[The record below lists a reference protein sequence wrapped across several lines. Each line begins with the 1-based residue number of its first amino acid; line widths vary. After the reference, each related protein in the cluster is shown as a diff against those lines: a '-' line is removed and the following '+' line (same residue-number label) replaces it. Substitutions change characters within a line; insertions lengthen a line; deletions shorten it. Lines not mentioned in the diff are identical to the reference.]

1 MTGDRQAVTGARA
14 TLATEFAAAA
24 AAIELLARGRRLP
37 EGLELAAER
46 FRLPR
51 ASRGPLRDI
60 ASTAVRLLGRTR
72 ALARQLNRKPPAP
85 PLAALQQVALAQLLQ
100 TEEAAV
106 DAEQGPPAGA
116 AIATA
121 PVTASGAAAASAP
134 ATPAG
139 EAAASAAAGP
149 PGRDPH
155 RPRHAAVI
163 VDQAVAAARLLPSA
177 AGTAPSPAAAA
188 AAASFINATLRR
200 FLRERNVLLAA
211 IADDPE
217 AQWNFPRWWLQE
229 LTRDYPRDW
238 QAILLASDQPAPLTL
253 RVNRRR
259 TTVESLKARFEAAG
273 LAGVIAGP
281 LALRLARGTDV
292 TRLPGFEQGLFSVQD
307 AGAQLAVPL
316 LDVADG
322 QRVLDACAAPGGK
335 TAHLLETADCELT
348 ALDVDGSRLAR
359 VRENLAR
366 LGLSADVRQGDARR
380 PADWWDGRPYDRIL
394 LDAPCSASG
403 IVRRH
408 PDVRWLRRRS
418 DLATLSATQAELLA
432 ALWPLLKPGG
442 KLLYATCSVFR
453 TENDQSIDR
462 FLRTCGDCRRVPLN
476 WHGQPG
482 GASQPVSQLLPRASP
497 SGAAGDTSDHD
508 GFYYALLQKPP

>member
-1 MTGDRQAVTGARA
+1 LTADRRAASGARA
-14 TLATEFAAAA
+14 PLAAEFAAAA
-24 AAIELLARGRRLP
+24 AAIELLASGRRLP

-72 ALARQLNRKPPAP
+72 ALARQLNRKSPAP

-100 TEEAAV
+100 SDRGAAA
-106 DAEQGPPAGA
+106 DRGAARPDGAPAGA
-116 AIATA
+116 ADST
-121 PVTASGAAAASAP
+121 AAAAANRALAP
-134 ATPAG
+134 ADV
-139 EAAASAAAGP
+139 AARQDL
-149 PGRDPH
+149 GRS
-155 RPRHAAVI
+155 RHAAVI
-163 VDQAVAAARLLPSA
+163 VDQAVQAARLLPSVGG
-177 AGTAPSPAAAA
+177 GTAA
-188 AAASFINATLRR
+188 AAASFVNATLRR
-200 FLRERNVLLAA
+200 FVRERAVLLAA
-211 IADDPE
+211 VADDPE

-229 LTRDYPRDW
+229 LTRDYPYDW

-259 TTVESLKARFEAAG
+259 ATVESLKARFEAVG
-273 LAGVIAGP
+273 LKSVPAGP
-281 LALRLARGTDV
+281 VALRLPRGTDV

-307 AGAQLAVPL
+307 AGAQLAAPL

-335 TAHLLETADCELT
+335 TAHLLETADCVLT
-348 ALDVDGSRLAR
+348 ALDVDETRLAR

-366 LGLSADVRQGDARR
+366 LGLSAEVRQGDARR

-418 DLATLSATQAELLA
+418 DLATLSTAQTELLT
-432 ALWPLLKPGG
+432 ALWPLLRPGG

-453 TENDQSIDR
+453 AENDQSIDR
-462 FLRTCGDCRRVPLN
+462 FLRICGSCWRVPLG
-476 WHGQPG
+476 WRGQAG
-482 GASQPVSQLLPRASP
+482 GGSRPVSQLLPRANP
-497 SGAAGDTSDHD
+497 SGTAGDTSDHD